1 MCSHGNTKK
10 YNGENQLPFYIF
22 SGLMMTVALTFFMN
36 SIKASSPGIAQAV
49 TKMSYISV
57 LFAVQA
63 IINQDVS
70 TTSNYRQ

>member
-1 MCSHGNTKK
+1 
-10 YNGENQLPFYIF
+10 
-22 SGLMMTVALTFFMN
+22 MTVALTFFMN